1 VFGRRI
7 TPLSQETND
16 RGKPCIP
23 ERKAKR
29 KHLQVVP
36 GMASTRDIIG
46 LHITRQSAV
55 SRPALRERARKS
67 EHIRRASPTEV
78 PVYWLA
84 RVALVLVD
92 LGRAFDRDLRVRH
105 GVHDGAACVVDM

>member
-1 VFGRRI
+1 MQISVRPRI
-7 TPLSQETND
+7 TPLSHETN
-16 RGKPCIP
+16 PCIL

-46 LHITRQSAV
+46 LHVARQSTV
-55 SRPALRERARKS
+55 SRRALREQARRS
-67 EHIRRASPTEV
+67 EHIRCASPTEV

-92 LGRAFDRDLRVRH
+92 LGRPFDRNLRVRH
-105 GVHDGAACVVDM
+105 GVHDGAAWIVNM